1 MTAVRVGSAWTI
13 PLLVAASACSFI
25 DRQILSLL
33 VEPIKADLQLTDT
46 GVSLLLGLAFV
57 AVYAIAG
64 PPLGWLID
72 RARRWRV
79 VGAGVLAWSLF
90 TAGGAIAG
98 SYTHLFLMRMGVGI
112 GEATLNPAAY
122 SLISDT
128 VPPAKR
134 GFAIGLFGLGVYVG
148 AGLAL
153 VIGGQVIGMLTAHGP
168 FHLPLLG
175 VIRPWKA
182 SFLVVGALGLPVA
195 LAAFLM
201 PEPARRGSL
210 ETPPPLTEVLRFLG
224 QRWRVLGGIAIAWA
238 TVFMAGYSV
247 GAWFAAFMGRTYGW
261 PPVSVGLA
269 FGVIVVVCGSGGAIV
284 GGLLSDRAGPR
295 TLAGRLQV
303 VAAMTAAAI
312 PFAAAFPL
320 VSSPAVAL
328 ACAGLFTFGQA
339 GAASAIP
346 AVLQDI
352 LPSQMR
358 GLASALILALATLI
372 SLGLGPIVVA
382 LFTDRVFGDPA
393 ALRYSLAITVPV
405 MLAVSALAALSIVRA
420 YARLRKEVPDEA

>member
-1 MTAVRVGSAWTI
+1 MSAGRVSGAWTI
-13 PLLVAASACSFI
+13 PLLVAASGCSFI

-33 VEPIKADLQLTDT
+33 VEPIKADLQLSDT

-57 AVYAIAG
+57 AIYAIAG

-90 TAGGAIAG
+90 TTGGAIAG

-112 GEATLNPAAY
+112 GEASPNPAAY

-175 VIRPWKA
+175 VIRPWQA

-201 PEPARRGSL
+201 PEPSDAARWR
-210 ETPPPLTEVLRFLG
+210 PR
-224 QRWRVLGGIAIAWA
+224 QRWPRSSG
-238 TVFMAGYSV
+238 FS
-247 GAWFAAFMGRTYGW
+247 
-261 PPVSVGLA
+261 
-269 FGVIVVVCGSGGAIV
+269 GSGGACW
-284 GGLLSDRAGPR
+284 GASPLRGRWSSWRATALVLGSPR
-295 TLAGRLQV
+295 
-303 VAAMTAAAI
+303 
-312 PFAAAFPL
+312 
-320 VSSPAVAL
+320 SW
-328 ACAGLFTFGQA
+328 
-339 GAASAIP
+339 
-346 AVLQDI
+346 
-352 LPSQMR
+352 
-358 GLASALILALATLI
+358 
-372 SLGLGPIVVA
+372 
-382 LFTDRVFGDPA
+382 A
-393 ALRYSLAITVPV
+393 ALMDGRQCP
-405 MLAVSALAALSIVRA
+405 
-420 YARLRKEVPDEA
+420 

>member
-1 MTAVRVGSAWTI
+1 LSAGRTGRAWTV

-57 AVYAIAG
+57 AIYAIAG

-72 RARRWRV
+72 RTRRWRV

-90 TAGGAIAG
+90 TAGGAMAG
-98 SYTHLFLMRMGVGI
+98 SYAQLFLMRMGVGI

-134 GFAIGLFGLGVYVG
+134 GLAISLFGLGVYVG

-153 VIGGQVIGMLTAHGP
+153 VIGGQVIGLLTAHGA

-175 VIRPWKA
+175 VVRPWQA

-201 PEPARRGSL
+201 PEPTRRNSAD
-210 ETPPPLTEVLRFLG
+210 TPPPLAEVLQFLAR
-224 QRWRVLGGIAIAWA
+224 RWRVLGGLAVAWA

-247 GAWFAAFMGRTYGW
+247 GAWFAAFMSRTYGW

-269 FGVIVVVCGSGGAIV
+269 FGGIVVIFGSGGAIL
-284 GGLLSDRAGPR
+284 GGLLSDRFGNR
-295 TLAGRLQV
+295 TSAGRLQV
-303 VAAMTAAAI
+303 VAAMTAFSI

-320 VSSPAVAL
+320 FASPAVAL

-352 LPSQMR
+352 LPSHMR
-358 GLASALILALATLI
+358 GLASALLL
-372 SLGLGPIVVA
+372 A
-382 LFTDRVFGDPA
+382 LFTDRFFGDPA
-393 ALRYSLAITVPV
+393 ALRYSLAITIPA
-405 MLAVSALAALSIVRA
+405 MLAVSALAAISISRA
-420 YARLRKEVPDEA
+420 YVRLRKEVPDEV

>member
-1 MTAVRVGSAWTI
+1 MSAGRTNQVWAI
-13 PLLVAASACSFI
+13 PLLVAASACSFV

-33 VEPIKADLQLTDT
+33 VEPIKTDLKLTDT

-57 AVYAIAG
+57 TCYAVAG

-79 VGAGVLAWSLF
+79 VGAGVLAWSIF
-90 TAGGAIAG
+90 TAGGAAAG
-98 SYTHLFLMRMGVGI
+98 SYVHLFLMRMGVGI

-128 VPPAKR
+128 VKPARR
-134 GFAIGLFGLGVYVG
+134 GLAIALFGLGVYVG

-175 VIRPWKA
+175 VIRPWQA
-182 SFLVVGALGLPVA
+182 SFLVVGSLGIPVA

-201 PEPARRGSL
+201 PEPDRRNST
-210 ETPPPLTEVLRFLG
+210 ETPPPLDAVLRFLA
-224 QRWRVLGGIAIAWA
+224 QRWRVLGGIAVAWA
-238 TVFMAGYSV
+238 MVFMAGYSV

-261 PPVSVGLA
+261 PPVSVGLS
-269 FGVIVVVCGSGGAIV
+269 FGVIVVVFGSGGAIL
-284 GGLLSDRAGPR
+284 GGVLSDRIGASKP
-295 TLAGRLQV
+295 TGRLQV
-303 VAAMTAAAI
+303 VAAMTLASI
-312 PFAAAFPL
+312 PFAVGFPL
-320 VSSPAVAL
+320 ATSPEVAI

-352 LPSQMR
+352 LPSHMR
-358 GLASALILALATLI
+358 GLASALLLAFVTLV

-393 ALRYSLAITVPV
+393 ALRYSLAITIPA
-405 MLAVSALAALSIVRA
+405 MLALSALAALSISRA